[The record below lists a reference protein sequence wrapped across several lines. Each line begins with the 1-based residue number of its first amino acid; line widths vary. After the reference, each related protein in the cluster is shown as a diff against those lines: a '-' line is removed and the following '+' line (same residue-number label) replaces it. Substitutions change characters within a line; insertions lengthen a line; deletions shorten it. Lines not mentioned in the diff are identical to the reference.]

1 MQSDSPKARGEGLNE
16 SADGI
21 SVNGPEGQ
29 EETGKKDFYKMLAET
44 DGINVSDGVKFC
56 GSKEGFVEA
65 AKDFYEMIPDRSGEI
80 ERLYDEGNIEL
91 YTIKVHALKSA
102 ARMVGAGELS
112 KLAESLEDAGKSG
125 DTEFIG
131 AHSYELLEIY
141 RKFTSALSFF
151 EESTDFKSGEAID
164 GEMLEDAYAS
174 LAEVCEVQDYDSAE
188 MIIDSL
194 KEYRLPDGDA
204 ERMHSIEKS
213 MKQLDWD
220 EMIELI
226 RSR

>member
-1 MQSDSPKARGEGLNE
+1 MADAFRSYRTDPKMRELPPEDFFGMLAGVGDI
-16 SADGI
+16 SVADG
-21 SVNGPEGQ
+21 VR
-29 EETGKKDFYKMLAET
+29 Y
-44 DGINVSDGVKFC
+44 C
-56 GSKEGFVEA
+56 GSKDGFTEA
-65 AKDFYEMIPDRSGEI
+65 ARDFYEMIPDRSGEI
-80 ERLYDEGNIEL
+80 ENLYNEGNIEL

-112 KLAESLEDAGKSG
+112 KLAESLEDAGKGG
-125 DTEFIG
+125 DTEFIN
-131 AHSYELLEIY
+131 AHTYELLETY
-141 RKFTSALSFF
+141 RHFRTTLSFF
-151 EESTDFKSGEAID
+151 EESTDFKNGEAID

-174 LAEVCEVQDYDSAE
+174 LEEVCEVQDYDSAE

-194 KEYRLPDGDA
+194 KEYRLPQGDA
-204 ERMHSIEKS
+204 QRMHSIEKC

>member
-1 MQSDSPKARGEGLNE
+1 
-16 SADGI
+16 
-21 SVNGPEGQ
+21 
-29 EETGKKDFYKMLAET
+29 MLAET

-151 EESTDFKSGEAID
+151 EESTDFKNGEAID